1 MLVEEAAAPRSNL
14 QREREREREREPDG
28 ESDGKYDLQFKE
40 GQMGIGEE

>member
-14 QREREREREREPDG
+14 QREREREREPDG

-40 GQMGIGEE
+40 G